1 MSIFKIHWAVLL
13 AATVAASSAPGCMM
27 ESSDRDEDDDAS
39 GSSNGDLDAY
49 LRSLDYLDQAPPQPK
64 TQIECEQECPPAG
77 LEGNGYF
84 CTYDRYTETIRY
96 DRFVAFQPNSAT
108 LWPGVVVH
116 GYDAQFGHLNPLSAK
131 LGPSTFSLSLENIA
145 SSPVGHMPDPSLS
158 AFREVRNDILAQGV
172 TGATAASIDFEV
184 IQVHSES
191 QVAVALGAGAD
202 WPGAGAVAGS
212 FDFSSQEKRTK
223 VLVNFTQA
231 YYTVDVD
238 APYQPSRFFHWS
250 VDVEDLKKEAQ
261 PGDPP
266 MYVQSITYG
275 RRVLFSIESSED
287 ADTVSAALEATLS
300 KAVSVNAQVETSYQ
314 NVLKESTIRAFVI
327 GGAGG
332 QATGVVNGFEGMVD
346 FIVQGGDYSAESP
359 GAPVAYKLA
368 YLDNASAQLSFTTEY
383 NERKCERTNADVRVE
398 LLGIEHISGGENSGN
413 LEVYGDVWVRLP
425 TVNSNVVNC
434 NSGGVERS
442 LWSIASNSYVQV
454 PNKGSWVPTAPIYV
468 FQENVSLDKGKR
480 LCLAGDLWESDTFSD
495 DDMGYGE
502 LLMLAQEG
510 WEGDFI
516 IPVRGPSNHAMD
528 VHVRVTVQ

>member
-1 MSIFKIHWAVLL
+1 MSIFKTPWAALIL
-13 AATVAASSAPGCMM
+13 ASFVATGAGCMDM
-27 ESSDRDEDDDAS
+27 AEEDDDSSSAKS
-39 GSSNGDLDAY
+39 GDDIDAY
-49 LRSLDYLDQAPPQPK
+49 LRSLDYLEQAPPQPK
-64 TQIECEQECPPAG
+64 TQIDCEGTCPPDG
-77 LEGNGYF
+77 EEVPGYY

-116 GYDAQFGHLNPLSAK
+116 GHAAQFGHLNPLSAK
-131 LGPSTFSLSLENIA
+131 LGPSTFSISLENIA

-158 AFREVRNDILAQGV
+158 AFREARNAILAQGV
-172 TGATAASIDFEV
+172 TGATAASIDFEI

-191 QVAVALGAGAD
+191 QVAVALGAGID

-212 FDFSSQEKRTK
+212 FDFSSSEKRTK

-250 VDVEDLKKEAQ
+250 VDLDDIKNEAT

-266 MYVQSITYG
+266 LYVQSITYG

-300 KAVSVNAQVETSYQ
+300 KAVSVNATVEAKHQS
-314 NVLKESTIRAFVI
+314 VLQQSTIRAFVI

-346 FIVQGGDYSAESP
+346 FIVLGGDYSAESP

-368 YLDNASAQLSFTTEY
+368 YLDNTSAQLSFTTEY
-383 NERKCERTNADVRVE
+383 NERKCERTSADMRVE
-398 LLGIEHISGGENSGN
+398 LLGIKHISGGETSGT
-413 LEVYGDVWVRLP
+413 LEIYGDVWMRLP
-425 TVNSNVVNC
+425 TENSNVVNC
-434 NSGGVERS
+434 NSGGVKRT
-442 LWSIASNSYVQV
+442 LWSV
-454 PNKGSWVPTAPIYV
+454 PKGSWVGIEKGAFWTPTAPTYI
-468 FQENVSLDKGKR
+468 FQENVSVMKDKR
-480 LCLAGDLWESDTFSD
+480 ICLAGDLWESDVWSD
-495 DDMGYGE
+495 DDMGYGD
-502 LLMLAQEG
+502 LMMLAQEG
-510 WEGDFI
+510 WEGDFVI
-516 IPVRGPSNHAMD
+516 QVRGAGNHAMD
-528 VHVRVTVQ
+528 VHVRMTFQ